1 MFKYWIKNRFLLD
14 LIVPCVLVLLMVFAF
29 IAPMFNGIGEATL
42 MQSIYK
48 NEKMDFDIPSPS
60 FSQVEQLE
68 KESFIESVFPYYYTE
83 SDVSVNGKTRETNLF
98 FSDAMDNL
106 GQTMY
111 CSSRMIEKSNKD
123 FENPI
128 LVDYQFVKDTGAQL
142 GDTVS
147 VTFGTTKIDF
157 QIAAIYETNTYYDGG
172 AVMAYWGGSQK
183 DAIMAMSPNLT
194 YSGAYV
200 QAAQY
205 SQCKQYFDTQ
215 YKPYGRLRDAS
226 EFATQEAYETHYN
239 AFMSASYANE
249 ITDFSVQAKDA
260 ASKAESKTDATNRNI
275 LLACGIALAVMLIFN
290 LLLWVRGSERVYFA
304 KRKVRGAGNVV
315 VYYLVSTIFQAAILI
330 GGVTAA
336 IMLLPSVSEFY
347 IPTEVV
353 TTKSIIFIIAMAIIS
368 IIVLVENMALAKK
381 AKK

>member
-157 QIAAIYETNTYYDGG
+157 QIVAIYETNTYYDGG
-172 AVMAYWGGSQK
+172 AVMAYWGGLQK

-260 ASKAESKTDATNRNI
+260 ASKAESKTDAANRNI
-275 LLACGIALAVMLIFN
+275 LLACGISLAVMLIFN

>member
-29 IAPMFNGIGEATL
+29 ITPMLNGIGEATL

-60 FSQVEQLE
+60 FAQIEQLE
-68 KESFIESVFPYYYTE
+68 NESFIESVFPYYYTE

-98 FSDAMDNL
+98 FSDAMDKL

-128 LVDYQFVKDTGAQL
+128 LVDYQFVRDTGAQL

-172 AVMAYWGGSQK
+172 AVMAYWGGLQK

-226 EFATQEAYETHYN
+226 EFATQEAYETHYT

-260 ASKAESKTDATNRNI
+260 ASKAESKTDAANRNI

>member
-1 MFKYWIKNRFLLD
+1 MEN
-14 LIVPCVLVLLMVFAF
+14 
-29 IAPMFNGIGEATL
+29 
-42 MQSIYK
+42 
-48 NEKMDFDIPSPS
+48 
-60 FSQVEQLE
+60 
-68 KESFIESVFPYYYTE
+68 ESFIESVFPYYYTE

-98 FSDAMDNL
+98 FSDAMEKL
-106 GQTMY
+106 SQTMY
-111 CSSRMIEKSNKD
+111 CGSRLIEKSNKE
-123 FENPI
+123 FENPM
-128 LVDYQFVKDTGAQL
+128 LVDYQFIKDTGAKL

-172 AVMAYWGGSQK
+172 AVMAYWGGLQK
-183 DAIMAMSPNLT
+183 EAIMTMSPNLT

-205 SQCKQYFDTQ
+205 AQCKQYFDTQ
-215 YKPYGRLRDAS
+215 YKPYGRLRNAS
-226 EFATQEAYETHYN
+226 EFATPEAYETHYN

-260 ASKAESKTDATNRNI
+260 ASKAESKTDAANRNI

-330 GGVTAA
+330 GGVNAA
-336 IMLLPSVSEFY
+336 VMLLPSVSEFY

>member
-29 IAPMFNGIGEATL
+29 ITPMFNGIGEATL

-60 FSQVEQLE
+60 FAQIEQLE
-68 KESFIESVFPYYYTE
+68 NESFIESVFPYYYTE

-98 FSDAMDNL
+98 FSDAMDKL

-128 LVDYQFVKDTGAQL
+128 LVDYQFVKDTGAKF

-172 AVMAYWGGSQK
+172 AVMAYWGGLQK

-260 ASKAESKTDATNRNI
+260 ASKAESKTDAANRNI

-368 IIVLVENMALAKK
+368 IVVLVENMALAKK

>member
-1 MFKYWIKNRFLLD
+1 MFKYWIKNRAILD
-14 LIVPCVLVLLMVFAF
+14 LIVPCVLVLLVVFAF
-29 IAPMFNGIGEATL
+29 IAPMFDGIGEATL

-48 NEKMDFDIPSPS
+48 NEKLDFDIPSPS
-60 FSQVEQLE
+60 FEQIEQLE
-68 KESFIESVFPYYYTE
+68 NESFIESVFPYYYTE
-83 SDVSVNGKTRETNLF
+83 IDLSVNGKTRETNLF
-98 FSDAMDNL
+98 FSDAMDKL
-106 GQTMY
+106 DQTMY
-111 CSSRMIEKSNKD
+111 CDFRLIEKSNAD

-128 LVDYQFVKDTGAQL
+128 LVDYQFVKDTGASL

-147 VTFGTTKIDF
+147 LTLGVTEIDF

-183 DAIMAMSPNLT
+183 EAIMALSPNLT

-200 QAAQY
+200 CASQQ
-205 SQCKQYFDTQ
+205 SQCKHYFETQ
-215 YKPYGRLRDAS
+215 YKPYGRLRDRS
-226 EFATQEAYETHYN
+226 EFATQESYDIHYD

-260 ASKAESKTDATNRNI
+260 ISRAEDKINAVNTNM
-275 LLACGIALAVMLIFN
+275 LYACGVSLGVMLIFN

-315 VYYLVSTIFQAAILI
+315 VYYLASTIFQAAILI

-353 TTKSIIFIIAMAIIS
+353 TEKSIVFIIAMAIVS
-368 IIVLVENMALAKK
+368 IIVLMENMFLAKK

>member
-29 IAPMFNGIGEATL
+29 ITPMYNGIGEATL
-42 MQSIYK
+42 TQSIYK

-60 FSQVEQLE
+60 FAQIEQLE
-68 KESFIESVFPYYYTE
+68 NESFIESVFPYYYTE
-83 SDVSVNGKTRETNLF
+83 VDVSVNGKTRETNIF
-98 FSDAMDNL
+98 FSDAMEKL

-128 LVDYQFVKDTGAQL
+128 LVDYQFVKDTGAKL

-147 VTFGTTKIDF
+147 VTFGATKIDF

-172 AVMAYWGGSQK
+172 AVMAYWGGLQK
-183 DAIMAMSPNLT
+183 EAIMAMSPNLI

-260 ASKAESKTDATNRNI
+260 ASKAESKTDAANRNI

-304 KRKVRGAGNVV
+304 KRKVHGAGNVV

-330 GGVTAA
+330 GGITAA
-336 IMLLPSVSEFY
+336 IMILPSVSEFY

>member
-1 MFKYWIKNRFLLD
+1 MFD
-14 LIVPCVLVLLMVFAF
+14 T
-29 IAPMFNGIGEATL
+29 IGEATL
-42 MQSIYK
+42 MQGIYK

-60 FSQVEQLE
+60 FSQIEQLE
-68 KESFIESVFPYYYTE
+68 QESFIESVFPYYYTE
-83 SDVSVNGKTRETNLF
+83 TDVSVNGKERETNLF
-98 FSDAMDNL
+98 FSDAMDKL

-111 CSSRMIEKSNKD
+111 CSSRLIEKSNKD

-128 LVDYQFVKDTGAQL
+128 LVDYQFVKDTGAAL

-157 QIAAIYETNTYYDGG
+157 QIAAVYETNTYYDGG
-172 AVMAYWGGSQK
+172 AIMAYWGGLQK
-183 DAIMAMSPNLT
+183 EAIMTMSPNLT

-260 ASKAESKTDATNRNI
+260 NLKAEDKMNAANQNVLI
-275 LLACGIALAVMLIFN
+275 ACGVALAAMLIFN
-290 LLLWVRGSERVYFA
+290 LLMWVRNSERKYFA
-304 KRKVRGAGNVV
+304 SRKVRGAGNVV
-315 VYYLVSTIFQAAILI
+315 VYYLFSTIFQAAILI
-330 GGVTAA
+330 GGITAA
-336 IMLLPSVSEFY
+336 IMIIPTMSEFY
-347 IPTEVV
+347 LPTEVV
-353 TTKSIIFIIAMAIIS
+353 TTKSIVFIIANAIIS
-368 IIVLVENMALAKK
+368 ILVLVENMLLAKK

>member
-1 MFKYWIKNRFLLD
+1 MVKYWIKNRFLLD
-14 LIVPCVLVLLMVFAF
+14 LIVPCVLVLLIVFAF

-60 FSQVEQLE
+60 FAQIEQLE
-68 KESFIESVFPYYYTE
+68 NESFIESVFPYYYTE

-98 FSDAMDNL
+98 FSDAMDKL

-111 CSSRMIEKSNKD
+111 CSSRMIEKSNKYFD
-123 FENPI
+123 NPI
-128 LVDYQFVKDTGAQL
+128 LVDYQFVQDTGAAL

-172 AVMAYWGGSQK
+172 AIMAYWGGLQK
-183 DAIMAMSPNLT
+183 EAIMTMSPNLT

-200 QAAQY
+200 QAAHY

-226 EFATQEAYETHYN
+226 EFATPKAYETHYN

-260 ASKAESKTDATNRNI
+260 NIKAEDKMNAANQNVLI
-275 LLACGIALAVMLIFN
+275 ACGVALAAMLIFN
-290 LLLWVRGSERVYFA
+290 LLMWVRNSERKYFA
-304 KRKVRGAGNVV
+304 SRKVRGAGNVV
-315 VYYLVSTIFQAAILI
+315 VYYLFSTIFQAAILI
-330 GGVTAA
+330 GGITAA
-336 IMLLPSVSEFY
+336 IMIIPTMSEFY
-347 IPTEVV
+347 LPTEVV
-353 TTKSIIFIIAMAIIS
+353 TTKSIVFIIATAIIS
-368 IIVLVENMALAKK
+368 TLVLVENMLLAKK